1 VCQNNPD
8 LPHAFYQSDFR
19 LIFGYFFIDLVLPA
33 AATDGRFNPTG
44 RSVDSSHDFGA
55 NEMFCVAWFE

>member
-1 VCQNNPD
+1 MPKQPRSATCILSIR
-8 LPHAFYQSDFR
+8 LPADIR
-19 LIFGYFFIDLVLPA
+19 LFFIDLVLPA